1 MTLLC
6 RLRKNLDKTRVEA
19 DEKAVVDVMKTIK
32 SMINPFDENHESLVH
47 LASGAVATAAIADD
61 MGSMLEKGEAAA
73 VEFMKKHIIGHEPN
87 IYSPIKKINLQ
98 TFSAMG
104 KKVTTK
110 SRRGEIVAMKN
121 SKNLFGKMLLI
132 AKSRDLKMDE
142 VLKYSLRPFPGS
154 LATSDG
160 DIVKTAKM
168 KLLKAIE
175 EEVDDVTVHFPVG
188 DKACI
193 LDGMAMMQ
201 TLAAIPSTFGELA
214 LEILVKVVNA
224 AVYSGCKRVD
234 FVCDRYPKQSIKN
247 LERQR
252 RSVSG
257 IYQTRI
263 YSNQQKV
270 PRQWKKFMS
279 SGENKE
285 ELMKFIF
292 SAWKDVDPQLLKNV
306 EIFLAHESM
315 CHRFSN
321 SHGNLECS
329 EIESL
334 YSDHEEADTRMIAHA
349 KHASLSYS
357 IITIKSPDTDV
368 FVIALNACLSINANI
383 VFETGTGGGRR
394 LISLSKVRN
403 GLGDQRCSSLI
414 GLHAFTG

>member
-1 MTLLC
+1 MPS
-6 RLRKNLDKTRVEA
+6 RLRKNLDKKRVEA

-32 SMINPFDENHESLVH
+32 SMINPFDENHENLVH
-47 LASGAVATAAIADD
+47 LASGAVATPAIADD
-61 MGSMLEKGEAAA
+61 MRSMLEKGEAAA

-110 SRRGEIVAMKN
+110 NKRGEIVAMKN

-160 DIVKTAKM
+160 DLVKTTKV
-168 KLLKAIE
+168 KLLNAIE
-175 EEVDDVTVHFPVG
+175 EEVDDATVDFSSG

-214 LEILVKVVNA
+214 FEILVKVVNA

-252 RSVSG
+252 RSASG

-270 PRQWKKFMS
+270 PRQWRKFLS

-285 ELMKFIF
+285 DLMKFIF
-292 SAWKDVDPQLLKNV
+292 SSWKNVDPQLLKNV

-321 SHGNLECS
+321 ANGKLECS

-368 FVIALNACLSINANI
+368 FVIALNACLSIHADI
-383 VFETGTGGGRR
+383 VFETGTGAGRR
-394 LISLSKVRN
+394 LISLSKVRRSI
-403 GLGDQRCSSLI
+403 GDQRCSSLI